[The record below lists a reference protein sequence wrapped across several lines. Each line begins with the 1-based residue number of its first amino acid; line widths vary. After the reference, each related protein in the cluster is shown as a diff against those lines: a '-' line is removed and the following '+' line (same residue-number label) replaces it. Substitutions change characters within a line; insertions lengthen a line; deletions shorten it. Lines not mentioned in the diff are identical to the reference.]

1 MKSLAFAQ
9 EKWQFLYRHRLR
21 LWRAEVRVQMVV
33 FLFGVLVF
41 SLFFAPVPVL
51 AQKQVFY
58 YEDTLG
64 FDKNDRQNLEF
75 QLSGAVWEGSPAKG
89 RKILQDWDLWPW
101 VSNRLKETGTFAHA
115 RELVLNRNE
124 AALRSM
130 IRFKFLG
137 SAEEQSMFGFGPLD
151 EEDENGWTYA
161 GQVGRLLR
169 KQNLA
174 AIQAFLNREN
184 LTALAL
190 LGAMV
195 FFVLPKRTLRK
206 LLGVRHSFR
215 RRIA

>member
-1 MKSLAFAQ
+1 MRTPL
-9 EKWQFLYRHRLR
+9 
-21 LWRAEVRVQMVV
+21 VV
-33 FLFGVLVF
+33 WLFGVLAISF
-41 SLFFAPVPVL
+41 FFASGPVL
-51 AQKQVFY
+51 AQPQVFY

-64 FDKNDRQNLEF
+64 FEKNDRQNLEF
-75 QLSGAVWEGSPAKG
+75 QLTGAVWEGSPSKG

-101 VSNRLKETGTFAHA
+101 VNSRLKETGTFALA

-130 IRFKFLG
+130 IRFKFFR
-137 SAEEQSMFGFGPLD
+137 SAEEQALLGVGPLD
-151 EEDENGWTYA
+151 EEDENWWTYA
-161 GQVGRLLR
+161 GQIGRLLR

-174 AIQAFLNREN
+174 AIQAFLDREN

-215 RRIA
+215 RRVA